1 MTTTNETTKEA
12 PVLTRDDVLN
22 AMLAV
27 GIEFKLP
34 EGDDEGWIMFP
45 PYLRYVDYLNHC
57 EMDPRLMFYAISPA
71 GFHLGPHDLVDTLF
85 AHGASPFMI
94 LFFSPRVRRF
104 TYLITLSVW
113 LRVCGHP
120 VKVSAHTTH
129 GS

>member
-1 MTTTNETTKEA
+1 M
-12 PVLTRDDVLN
+12 LTRDDVLN

-71 GFHLGPHDLVDTLF
+71 GFGIGTAEHDKSFPLVAYQEPEMMVFDMIR
-85 AHGASPFMI
+85 FMTHHYFRQ
-94 LFFSPRVRRF
+94 LNPYHQHDPEFKRMS
-104 TYLITLSVW
+104 W
-113 LRVCGHP
+113 LQFEEVTNY
-120 VKVSAHTTH
+120 KEEMYK
-129 GS
+129 